1 MTLNITRAEA
11 FVFRAPIA
19 VPVVNAFGAMTE
31 RVALYLKLTDADGTE
46 GFAEVWGNF
55 PTLTADHRARLFD
68 AFIAPRLLAGPISD
82 INAFWHEMDRRL
94 HVWGLQAG
102 EPGAYAAALAGAD
115 LALHDL
121 AARKAGLPLWQYL
134 GGTDASAL
142 PCYASGLNPDEQALA
157 QVTAARAK
165 GYRAFKIK
173 IGFGEKRDVATLA
186 PVFAGL
192 QPDER
197 CMVDINQGWDFDS
210 AVRMVEVLRQF
221 PLAWIEEPLTCDRP
235 AWEWA
240 AVRAAARSP
249 LAGGENIRGSLDFAQ
264 AIADGRFGVMQPD
277 CAKWG
282 GHTATLPVARAIVGA
297 GKVYCPHFLGGAV
310 GLMHSLHLLAAVR
323 GPQGK
328 QGLLEWD
335 ANPNPLREALLDDV
349 LALHEGKVA
358 LPTGPGLG
366 FTPDFSRIAQY
377 QGLHLDRRAG

>member
-1 MTLNITRAEA
+1 MTIRVVRTEA

-31 RVALYLKLTDADGTE
+31 RVALYLQLTDADGTE

-55 PTLTADHRARLFD
+55 PTLTADHRAKLFD
-68 AFIAPRLLAGPISD
+68 AFIAPRLLAGPIPD
-82 INAFWHEMDRRL
+82 VRAFWHEMDRRL

-121 AARKAGLPLWQYL
+121 AARKAGLPLWKYL
-134 GGTDASAL
+134 GGTDASPL

-157 QVTAARAK
+157 QVTAAREK

-173 IGFGEKRDVATLA
+173 IGFGEARDVATLT
-186 PVFAGL
+186 PVFASLRPG
-192 QPDER
+192 ER
-197 CMVDINQGWDFDS
+197 CMVDINQGWNFDS

-249 LAGGENIRGSLDFAQ
+249 IAAGENLRGNLAFHQ
-264 AIADGRFGVMQPD
+264 ALADGHYSVLQPD

-282 GHTATLPVARAIVGA
+282 GFTATLPVAQAVVGA
-297 GKVYCPHFLGGAV
+297 GKTYCPHFLGGAV
-310 GLMHSLHLLAAVR
+310 GLVASAHLLAVVR
-323 GPQGK
+323 GNPGQE
-328 QGLLEWD
+328 GLLEWD
-335 ANPNPLREALLDDV
+335 ANPNPLREILLDGV
-349 LALHEGKVA
+349 LHIEDGRVA
-358 LPTGPGLG
+358 LPHGPGLG
-366 FTPDFSRIAQY
+366 FTPALDRLAPY
-377 QGLHLDRRAG
+377 QGLYLERRNS